1 MGDTIRYLSQNLLRH
16 RWNRRSVS
24 NMGMRVR
31 IHLMMTLIPK
41 NLEGKLGSS
50 PGENGSDVVETTLI
64 VQAAP
69 LLLKRVPPPVLPV
82 LHGSLWPARCGQNCR
97 TAVTG
102 QFRPIG
108 PDSVTE
114 GLGLLIEHLVELG
127 LAAADPMTAQ
137 TRSQANKIP

>member
-16 RWNRRSVS
+16 RWNRRSAG
-24 NMGMRVR
+24 NMGMRVLIR
-31 IHLMMTLIPK
+31 QMVTLVPR
-41 NLEGKLGSS
+41 NPEGKLGSS
-50 PGENGSDVVETTLI
+50 LGENESDVAETTLI
-64 VQAAP
+64 VQAVL